1 MNVKVM
7 LLRAPCPGA
16 GGGIRGTG
24 RAGPSTCTGHIASY
38 LPRNGL
44 IGEIGYGPYFALPNT
59 SYLHVFQ
66 SGQLKL
72 AVNTPYGAYS
82 WGAFRVG
89 VVALLS

>member
-1 MNVKVM
+1 M
-7 LLRAPCPGA
+7 
-16 GGGIRGTG
+16 
-24 RAGPSTCTGHIASY
+24 
-38 LPRNGL
+38 
-44 IGEIGYGPYFALPNT
+44 
-59 SYLHVFQ
+59 FQ